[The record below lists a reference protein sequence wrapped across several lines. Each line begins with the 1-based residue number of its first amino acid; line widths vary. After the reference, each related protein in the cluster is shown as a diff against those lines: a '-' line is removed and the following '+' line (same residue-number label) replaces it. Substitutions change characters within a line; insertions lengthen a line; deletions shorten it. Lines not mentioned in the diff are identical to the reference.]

1 MTDNEK
7 SCLLFA
13 GARQIG
19 RLEFD
24 DVDWPF
30 LYYTF
35 KPTEL
40 FEEVRELFKEV
51 TAEAWQKM
59 DALGLRLVYPN
70 GEEKALHGFILKGD
84 RAVFRPTF
92 FREGRRQALIAS
104 HDSFWSVLGDEVGP
118 ETCSAPE
125 CDRLRISLSVHC
137 KRHHFRALKGE
148 EYQGTL
154 GDGERS

>member
-1 MTDNEK
+1 MPDHDS

-13 GARQIG
+13 GARHIG
-19 RLEFD
+19 CLEFD

-35 KPTEL
+35 KPTDR
-40 FEEVRELFKEV
+40 FEEVREIFEET
-51 TAEAWQKM
+51 TAEAWQRM
-59 DALGLRLVYPN
+59 DALDLRVVYPN
-70 GEEKALHGFILKGD
+70 GDEKALHGFILQGG

-92 FREGRRQALIAS
+92 FRDARRQATIAA
-104 HDSFWSVLGDEVGP
+104 HDAFWSVLGDEVGP
-118 ETCSAPE
+118 EACSAPG

-148 EYQGTL
+148 EYQGTP
-154 GDGERS
+154 GDGVLP